1 MILASAAT
9 TAAALHA
16 DTGTTTTIASQFLG
30 AWEKAWNHHDA
41 AALGELHTAN
51 AVSVNRFGTL
61 LVGRAPTEKA
71 LGFLHSE
78 QGPFGHST
86 FPPLKLLEARSITP
100 EVVIVN
106 AAWKN
111 PVMHPDG
118 KISEEEW
125 NDMIVTYVLVL
136 DGQMWKASEVDAHN
150 VEKMELPFSNPGQ
163 KS

>member
-1 MILASAAT
+1 MILASAGP
-9 TAAALHA
+9 TAALRA
-16 DTGTTTTIASQFLG
+16 DTGTTDTIASQFLA
-30 AWEKAWNHHDA
+30 AWGKARNHHDV
-41 AALGELHTAN
+41 AALDELHTAN
-51 AVSVNRFGTL
+51 AVSVIRFGTL

-111 PVMHPDG
+111 PVMRPDG
-118 KISEEEW
+118 KISQEKW
-125 NDMIVTYVLVL
+125 NDTIVTYVLVR

-150 VEKMELPFSNPGQ
+150 FEKMELPFSNPGQ